1 MIKNIFLTA
10 YRNCWKQKTL
20 TTIQV
25 AGLSIGLLCSV
36 LIFLFVYQHYST
48 DTFYSNADRI
58 YRVVLDIHI
67 QDGSIEYEPGTSLPL
82 HQALQEEYAA
92 VEQSGFCMQF
102 FRDPQLAISAKSGE
116 LNRFIETEGV
126 AYVNAPFLSMFSY
139 RFIEGN
145 PGTALNQPNQVIIT
159 QQQAQKYF
167 PGENALGKTIRINDR
182 TDLVVTGVVENRPVN
197 TDIDFNV
204 LISLST
210 LKVMNPNYQTENF
223 TWIGGKKW
231 NFVKLSDPGKAQLIN
246 EDLPNFVD
254 KYLGDRFAHW
264 HFRLQPLSDMHFDT
278 RYGGTIRKPLLHL
291 LSAVAL
297 IIVLTACI
305 NFVNLSTALAISRS
319 KEIGARKAL
328 GSSRWQIFWQFITET
343 SLIVGSALIL
353 VTLGLLVGLSHLNSW
368 IQSQLDLQLLGS
380 PSVIIGL
387 LLFVLLIVF
396 SAGSYPALVMSGFH
410 PIRALNNQI
419 STKEVGGYRLRQLL
433 SFLQF
438 TIAQAFIIGAVVVLY
453 QLNYFQKQD
462 LGFRQKAVITTK
474 VPRSDYS
481 RLSSF
486 RNQLKQHT
494 DIRNVSFHQ
503 SPPITSTNE
512 GGYVRFDHR
521 DGFEPFLVRD
531 RWADEEYLETYDL
544 QLLAGRNIVL
554 HDSATEF
561 LVNEKFVAALG
572 ISSDEVLGKHLYTDN
587 ASTEGTI
594 VGVVKNFHHQSL
606 QNPIEPL
613 VIYPYPRIFTQA
625 GIQIQSENISLTLQ
639 QIQTTWEVTFP
650 DQVFTYQFLEDSI
663 QQLYEKEQRIA
674 KLIRLFTIVSIL
686 ICSLGMIG
694 LAMYTAQQ
702 RTKEIG
708 IRKTLGASTGSIL
721 LLLSKSFTQLLLFSF
736 VIAVAI
742 ANYVL
747 QDWLA
752 DFAYRVNLEW
762 WMFAASGLL
771 MFFVVILSI
780 GSQTLKAAQQNPV
793 DSLRDE

>member
-102 FRDPQLAISAKSGE
+102 FRDPQLAISTKSGE

-167 PGENALGKTIRINDR
+167 PDENALGKTIRINDR
-182 TDLVVTGVVENRPVN
+182 TDLVVAGVVENRPVN

-246 EDLPNFVD
+246 EDLPNFVA

-291 LSAVAL
+291 LSAVAF
-297 IIVLTACI
+297 IIVLIACI

-343 SLIVGSALIL
+343 SLVVTFALVL
-353 VTLGLLVGLSHLNSW
+353 VALGMLLGLPQLNSW

-380 PSVIIGL
+380 P
-387 LLFVLLIVF
+387 
-396 SAGSYPALVMSGFH
+396 
-410 PIRALNNQI
+410 
-419 STKEVGGYRLRQLL
+419 
-433 SFLQF
+433 
-438 TIAQAFIIGAVVVLY
+438 
-453 QLNYFQKQD
+453 
-462 LGFRQKAVITTK
+462 
-474 VPRSDYS
+474 
-481 RLSSF
+481 
-486 RNQLKQHT
+486 
-494 DIRNVSFHQ
+494 
-503 SPPITSTNE
+503 
-512 GGYVRFDHR
+512 
-521 DGFEPFLVRD
+521 
-531 RWADEEYLETYDL
+531 
-544 QLLAGRNIVL
+544 
-554 HDSATEF
+554 
-561 LVNEKFVAALG
+561 
-572 ISSDEVLGKHLYTDN
+572 
-587 ASTEGTI
+587 
-594 VGVVKNFHHQSL
+594 
-606 QNPIEPL
+606 
-613 VIYPYPRIFTQA
+613 
-625 GIQIQSENISLTLQ
+625 
-639 QIQTTWEVTFP
+639 
-650 DQVFTYQFLEDSI
+650 
-663 QQLYEKEQRIA
+663 
-674 KLIRLFTIVSIL
+674 
-686 ICSLGMIG
+686 
-694 LAMYTAQQ
+694 
-702 RTKEIG
+702 
-708 IRKTLGASTGSIL
+708 
-721 LLLSKSFTQLLLFSF
+721 
-736 VIAVAI
+736 
-742 ANYVL
+742 
-747 QDWLA
+747 
-752 DFAYRVNLEW
+752 
-762 WMFAASGLL
+762 
-771 MFFVVILSI
+771 
-780 GSQTLKAAQQNPV
+780 
-793 DSLRDE
+793 